1 MNAPLFPVFPARS
14 ATGDPRLGDQRAAE
28 AKTGHP
34 PSLDRTRAVS
44 QAMSDRQAFKIPHP
58 NWHTL
63 SVWPILAWLPY
74 VDTLLPA
81 LRAPSTQPVRVGP
94 STRSTTAARPRPV
107 ARSLTPATTIVSAP
121 PRPVRGGR
129 RTLQTQSRA
138 SSTGVAREG
147 IVLIASSGPRGNP
160 GRREPPHQQ
169 TPSHEQ
175 IEKVLLEYL
184 SSNSFEG
191 AVGRS
196 VSPAPAWRRGPP
208 TAKHRTGRR
217 GCKRMLA
224 GRCWCISGPGGAAG
238 R

>member
-1 MNAPLFPVFPARS
+1 MLPLFPVFPARS

-28 AKTGHP
+28 AKTGQP
-34 PSLDRTRAVS
+34 PSLDLTRAVS

-74 VDTLLPA
+74 VDTAVASAPV
-81 LRAPSTQPVRVGP
+81 PSTKPVRVGP
-94 STRSTTAARPRPV
+94 STRSTTDARPRPV

-121 PRPVRGGR
+121 PRPVSCCRL
-129 RTLQTQSRA
+129 TLQTQSSA
-138 SSTGVAREG
+138 SSTVVAREG

-160 GRREPPHQQ
+160 VRREPPHQQ
-169 TPSHEQ
+169 TPSHEHTAN
-175 IEKVLLEYL
+175 VFLEWP

-196 VSPAPAWRRGPP
+196 RHGDVAPRR
-208 TAKHRTGRR
+208 RNTGQVARL
-217 GCKRMLA
+217 KRMLA